1 MKLVIFGA
9 TGATGQCLVE
19 LALAQGHDVTAFARN
34 PLALTEHEH
43 LSIVRGDMFRPASVE
58 AAVANQD
65 AVLCAIGGH
74 DRLRVALSK
83 QPRQKALCT
92 VGTSNILHAMKQYS
106 LSRLICL
113 SAWGGWGEQRAIPF
127 LLQAYHPSL
136 ADERGV

>member
-58 AAVANQD
+58 TAVFHLTANCSYPLM
-65 AVLCAIGGH
+65 VLFSFILLPAMIVRFYQGWFQVLYLDLPLCLGGLGRAES
-74 DRLRVALSK
+74 D
-83 QPRQKALCT
+83 
-92 VGTSNILHAMKQYS
+92 S
-106 LSRLICL
+106 LSSSSVSSFPC
-113 SAWGGWGEQRAIPF
+113 
-127 LLQAYHPSL
+127 
-136 ADERGV
+136 